1 MPLTS
6 TKSVSVGDIVMIT
19 GYGNDKFLVCRG
31 WYTYDEQRHNGW
43 YFKRIPEGTV
53 VPDSEV
59 SLDDVTVV
67 SSDTG
72 CSCGPSP
79 CPPPSPEAP
88 DYGPMG
94 SLDGAFVTVDTIEE
108 RNKLCFPVPPDGKL
122 VRVNNVDGKVKYY
135 EWDAEHFVW
144 NDFEFPTS
152 VSVSER
158 IASLDQRL
166 IPIEKSYNW
175 VYMKDLL
182 SELGVTA

>member
-6 TKSVSVGDIVMIT
+6 TKPVSVGDIVMIT

-31 WYTYDEQRHNGW
+31 WYTYDEQRHNGR

-59 SLDDVTVV
+59 NLDDVTVV

-72 CSCGPSP
+72 CSCKPVP
-79 CPPPSPEAP
+79 CPPDAPE
-88 DYGPMG
+88 YGPMG
-94 SLDGAFVTVDTIEE
+94 SLDGAFVTVDTIED
-108 RNKLCFPVPPDGKL
+108 RNKLCFPIPPDGKI
-122 VRVNNVDGKVKYY
+122 VRVNDVDGQTKYY
-135 EWDAEHFVW
+135 VWDAEHFAW

-152 VSVSER
+152 VSVTER

-166 IPIEKSYNW
+166 VPIEKAYNW

-182 SELGVTA
+182 EELGATA